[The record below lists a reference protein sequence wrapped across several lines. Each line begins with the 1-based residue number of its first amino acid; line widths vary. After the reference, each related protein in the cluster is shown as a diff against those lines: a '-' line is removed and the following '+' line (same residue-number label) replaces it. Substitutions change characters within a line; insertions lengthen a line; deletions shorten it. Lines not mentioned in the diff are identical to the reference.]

1 VGAVKR
7 LLYRIAKYLVQLI
20 ARPSV
25 SGQELLPSDATIIYV
40 LHHRALTDLIILDLV
55 TEKNGLLSPLT
66 ALNAGPLNE
75 TSSFFPLM
83 RATGGRITM
92 RDQSSRLLR
101 LVELPENV
109 QQQTVLVPISVF
121 WGRAMSGE
129 GTWPKL
135 LTSEHWAV
143 SGRFKRLVNLFINR
157 HNISV
162 RMGRS
167 IRLADVCEGVSPEI
181 AARRAARLMRVQL
194 RQQKVRTLG
203 PDFSH
208 RRTLIDQ
215 VTRSR
220 KVREVI
226 AEEAEHL
233 DIEVSKLNRRAKKNA
248 RTIAS
253 DMAHPTIRILTIL
266 LSWFW
271 NKIYDG
277 IDIRG
282 LSQLDEISETH
293 TLVYVPSH
301 RSHLDYLLLSYLLYH
316 RGLMIPHIAAG
327 DNLNIPFLGGVLRR
341 GGAFFMRRSFR
352 DDPIYQAVFEEY
364 LYQVYWQGHAVEFF
378 PEGGRSRTGR
388 LLSAKYGLLRMTID
402 AFRRGLPKPLAFVPV
417 YFSYEKLVEGA
428 SYLSELRGADKKRE
442 SIGDLVRNLK
452 LIRQD
457 FGRVTVSLAKPIP
470 LDTWLDAKDA
480 TDGDQLAHQLGR
492 DIMIGINQHAYLN
505 AVNIVAL
512 VTLGTPK
519 LAIEKDLLRSQIAC
533 YQRMLAYAQT
543 VLPIGYCEDSPDELI
558 DRTEQLGLLN
568 KEIQPYGTVYAHS
581 EYSAVLM
588 TWYRNNTMH
597 TLLMPSLIACLVVRR
612 RRGIHMDSLRRLV
625 ELIFPY
631 LAREL
636 SVPTEDN
643 NFDGWVAFLA
653 EAGII
658 HLDQEL
664 ISTPVG
670 EAKLQIQLQLLA
682 KLVIQTLER
691 MFIVLHQL
699 GGDPQTREILQNQA
713 QEVAQKISR
722 LYGINAPEFSDPTL
736 FNLFIDGLIDADA
749 VTVGD
754 GEKLHCTELIDE
766 VLRAASYVIEPEIR
780 YGVISASTP
789 QDR

>member
-1 VGAVKR
+1 MKR
-7 LLYRIAKYLVQLI
+7 LLYGIAKYLVKLI

-25 SGQELLPSDATIIYV
+25 SGDEQLPNDAIIIYV

-55 TEKNGLLSPLT
+55 TEKNELPSPLI
-66 ALNAGPLNE
+66 ALNAETLNE
-75 TSSFFPLM
+75 ASRFFPLM

-101 LVELPENV
+101 LVELSEDL
-109 QQQTVLVPISVF
+109 QQQTFLVPISVF
-121 WGRAMSGE
+121 WGRAMSGA
-129 GTWPKL
+129 GTWLKL

-167 IRLADVCEGVSPEI
+167 ICLADVCAGVSPEI
-181 AARRAARLMRVQL
+181 AARRAARLMRVRL

-215 VTRSR
+215 VTRAR
-220 KVREVI
+220 NVREVI
-226 AEEAEHL
+226 AEESKHL
-233 DIEVSKLNRRAKKNA
+233 DIDVNKLNRRARKNA

-253 DMAHPTIRILTIL
+253 DMAHPTIRVLTIL

-277 IDIRG
+277 IEIHG

-301 RSHLDYLLLSYLLYH
+301 RSHLDYLLLSYLLYN

-352 DDPIYQAVFEEY
+352 EDPIYQAVFEEY
-364 LYQVYWQGHAVEFF
+364 LYQVYRQGHAVEFF

-388 LLSAKYGLLRMTID
+388 LLAAKYGLIRMTID

-428 SYLSELRGADKKRE
+428 SYLSELRGADKKGE
-442 SIGDLVRNLK
+442 SISDLVRNFK

-470 LDTWLDAKDA
+470 LDAWLSDKDA
-480 TDGDQLAHQLGR
+480 TDADQLARQLGR

-512 VTLGTPK
+512 VTLGMPK
-519 LAIEKDLLRSQIAC
+519 LAIEKDLLVSQIVC
-533 YQRMLAYAQT
+533 YQRLLKYAQT
-543 VLPIGYCEDSPDELI
+543 ILPIGFCEDAPDELI
-558 DRTEQLGLLN
+558 DRTEQLGLLD
-568 KEIQPYGTVYAHS
+568 KEVQSYGTVYAHS

-612 RRGIHMDSLRRLV
+612 RRGIRIASLRRLV

-643 NFDGWVAFLA
+643 HFEGWVAFLA

-658 HLDQEL
+658 HLEQDL

-670 EAKLQIQLQLLA
+670 DAKLQIQLQILA
-682 KLVIQTLER
+682 KLVTQTLER

-699 GGDPQTREILQNQA
+699 DGNPQTREVLQTQA
-713 QEVAQKISR
+713 QQVAQKISR

-736 FNLFIDGLIDADA
+736 FNLFIDGLVDAGA
-749 VTVGD
+749 VTVSD
-754 GEKLHCTELIDE
+754 GEKMHRTELIDD
-766 VLRAASYVIEPEIR
+766 VLRAASYVIEPQIR
-780 YGVISASTP
+780 YGVMSASP
-789 QDR
+789 P